1 MRASADHIL
10 TSHAGSLPRPDDLIA
25 AWAQDDTQILA
36 EKLSASVAE
45 VVRRQKDIGIDVPG
59 DGEFGKPMAQ
69 RVNYGS
75 WWRYSWNR
83 LGGLD
88 PQGPSLYEMEPRR
101 SSPGHVVLTSFGDR
115 RDRTRFAG
123 PYNDPD
129 SGITTGP
136 RPPAP
141 ICVRSSSR
149 ASRPA
154 ASS

>member
-1 MRASADHIL
+1 MQVTNLHWPQKL
-10 TSHAGSLPRPDDLIA
+10 T
-25 AWAQDDTQILA
+25 
-36 EKLSASVAE
+36 ASVAE

-88 PQGPSLYEMEPRR
+88 PNGPSLYEMEPRR
-101 SSPGHVVLTSFGDR
+101 SRPGHVVLTSFGDR
-115 RDRTRFAG
+115 RDRTRFAAA
-123 PYNDPD
+123 YSDPN

-136 RPPAP
+136 GRLRRSALRRSIMPATTRSRPTSP
-141 ICVRSSSR
+141 ISRRRLTPPGSRR
-149 ASRPA
+149 AS
-154 ASS
+154 